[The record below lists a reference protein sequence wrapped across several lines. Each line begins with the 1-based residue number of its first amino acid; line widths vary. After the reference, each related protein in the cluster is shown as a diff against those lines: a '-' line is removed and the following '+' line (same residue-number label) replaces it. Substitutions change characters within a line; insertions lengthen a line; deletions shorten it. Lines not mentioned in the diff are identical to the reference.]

1 MDEILTILRHVQDPR
16 DPNARHLLVDVL
28 FLALAG
34 TLCGAKTCVHIADF
48 AEAREDEFREI
59 LALPHGVP
67 SHDTFSRVLRVLDPA
82 ALEAAFVAC
91 MAALRRE
98 LGLAPPS
105 GVVAVDGKSLRRAYD
120 KGCAFMPALMV
131 SVWDTQTRFAL
142 AQARAGEGGEAGAA
156 VALLKGLA
164 LTGCTV
170 TADALH
176 GHAGMATTVRAAQ
189 AHYALGL
196 KGNQSKLLAATEAA
210 FATPA
215 AAAPFYE
222 TREAGHGRAERRR
235 ASVLP
240 AARLADRPAF
250 PGLAALGRIE
260 AERTGP
266 DGRVTTATRYLVLSR
281 PMSPRQLLETVR
293 THWSIE
299 NHLHWTLDVV
309 FDEDGARSRKN
320 HAPENLAILRRL
332 AHNILRAH
340 PSDLPIGRKM
350 QRAAWKQEFFFELFT
365 HMR

>member
-1 MDEILTILRHVQDPR
+1 MDEILTILCKVQDPR
-16 DPNARHLLVDVL
+16 DPNARHLLVDIL

-34 TLCGAKTCVHIADF
+34 ILCGAKTCVQIADF
-48 AEAREDEFREI
+48 AAAREDDFREI

-67 SHDTFSRVLRVLDPA
+67 SHDTFSRVMRVLDPA
-82 ALEAAFVAC
+82 ELEAAFAAC

-105 GVVAVDGKSLRRAYD
+105 GGVAIDGKSLRRAYA
-120 KGCAFMPALMV
+120 KGCAFMPALLV
-131 SVWDTQTRFAL
+131 SVWDTQTRFTL
-142 AQARAGEGGEAGAA
+142 AQARAGAGGEAGAA
-156 VALLKGLA
+156 LALLKGLV
-164 LTGCTV
+164 LKGCTV

-176 GHAGMATTVRAAQ
+176 GHAAMAKAVRAAQ
-189 AHYALGL
+189 ADYALGL
-196 KGNQSKLLAATEAA
+196 KGNQSKLLAATTAA
-210 FATPA
+210 FAA
-215 AAAPFYE
+215 HEAPFYE

-240 AARLADRPAF
+240 ATRLADRPAF
-250 PGLAALGRIE
+250 PGLVALGRIE

-266 DGRVTTATRYLVLSR
+266 DGRVTPTTRDLVLSR
-281 PMSPRQLLETVR
+281 RMSPRKMLATVR

-309 FDEDGARSRKN
+309 FDEDQARARKN
-320 HAPENLAILRRL
+320 HAPENWAVLRRL

-340 PSDLPIGRKM
+340 PSDLPMERKM
-350 QRAAWKQEFFFELFT
+350 KRAAWKQEFFFELFT